1 MDKKVKGKGI
11 HLTKGESALDAMK
24 RRVPNWI
31 HDTKKDEHYLNGIVY
46 LPGCTCSECG
56 FHSTREKDVCPHCG
70 SKMHSMKGIV

>member
-24 RRVPNWI
+24 RRVPHWI

-56 FHSTREKDVCPHCG
+56 SHSTREKDVCPHCG